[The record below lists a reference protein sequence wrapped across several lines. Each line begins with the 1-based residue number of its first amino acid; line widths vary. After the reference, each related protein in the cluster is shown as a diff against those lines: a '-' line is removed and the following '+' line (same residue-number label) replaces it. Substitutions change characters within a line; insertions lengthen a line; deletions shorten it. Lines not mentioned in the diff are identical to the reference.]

1 LVIRREGIPIATT
14 TGTNSYVRKKLGG
27 AMQAIGGFFKMTMLT
42 GKALFRPFEWKEF
55 VQYSWFLL
63 TVALL
68 PTFAMSIPLTV
79 LIIFI
84 FNLLLQEFGA
94 ADVSGAGAALASV
107 TQLGPLVTVLV
118 VAGAGSTAI
127 CADLGARTIREE
139 IDALEVLGIDPI
151 HRLVL
156 PRVAASTF
164 VAFLLNGAVIII
176 GLVGSFIFGVFL
188 QNLSAGAYLQTLTL
202 VTGLPEVMISVAK
215 ALAFGLIAGL
225 VGCYRGLTVGGGAKG
240 VGIAV
245 NETLVLCVVALFA
258 VNVIFTTIGVRFG
271 TGT

>member
-1 LVIRREGIPIATT
+1 MTTASFIRKRFSGPMT
-14 TGTNSYVRKKLGG
+14 
-27 AMQAIGGFFKMTMLT
+27 AMGGFFKMCVLT
-42 GKALFRPFEWKEF
+42 GKALARPFEWKEF
-55 VQYSWFLL
+55 IQYSWFLM

-151 HRLVL
+151 HRLVV
-156 PRVAASTF
+156 PRVAASMF
-164 VAFLLNGAVIII
+164 VA
-176 GLVGSFIFGVFL
+176 
-188 QNLSAGAYLQTLTL
+188 
-202 VTGLPEVMISVAK
+202 
-215 ALAFGLIAGL
+215 
-225 VGCYRGLTVGGGAKG
+225 
-240 VGIAV
+240 
-245 NETLVLCVVALFA
+245 VLRKTA
-258 VNVIFTTIGVRFG
+258 
-271 TGT
+271 

>member
-1 LVIRREGIPIATT
+1 VTAATGVGGYLRKRIRGP
-14 TGTNSYVRKKLGG
+14 LQ
-27 AMQAIGGFFKMTMLT
+27 AMGGFFKMCMLT
-42 GKALFRPFEWKEF
+42 FRSLGRPFEWKEF
-55 VQYSWFLL
+55 TTYSWFLMS
-63 TVALL
+63 VALL

-156 PRVAASTF
+156 PRVAAAMF
-164 VAFLLNGAVIII
+164 VAVLLNGAVITI
-176 GLVGSFIFGVFL
+176 GLVGSFIFGVGL

-202 VTGLPEVMISVAK
+202 ITGLPEVIISIAK

-271 TGT
+271 TGR

>member
-1 LVIRREGIPIATT
+1 MTTVSLIRKRFDGP
-14 TGTNSYVRKKLGG
+14 
-27 AMQAIGGFFKMTMLT
+27 MQAMGGFFKMCVLT
-42 GKALFRPFEWKEF
+42 GKALGRPFQWKEF
-55 VQYSWFLL
+55 VQYSWFLM

-151 HRLVL
+151 HRLVV
-156 PRVAASTF
+156 PRVAAAMF
-164 VAFLLNGAVIII
+164 VAVLLNGAVITI
-176 GLVGSFIFGVFL
+176 GLIGSFIFGVGL
-188 QNLSAGAYLQTLTL
+188 QNISAGAYLQTLTL
-202 VTGLPEVMISVAK
+202 VTGLPEVVISIAK
-215 ALAFGLIAGL
+215 ALTFGLISGL

-271 TGT
+271 TGR

>member
-1 LVIRREGIPIATT
+1 MTATT
-14 TGTNSYVRKKLGG
+14 GFSGYVRKRFNGP
-27 AMQAIGGFFKMTMLT
+27 MQAMGGFFKMCVLT
-42 GKALFRPFEWKEF
+42 GKALARPFEWKEF
-55 VQYSWFLL
+55 IQYSWFLM

-151 HRLVL
+151 HRLVV
-156 PRVAASTF
+156 PRVFASMF
-164 VAFLLNGAVIII
+164 VAVLLNGRP
-176 GLVGSFIFGVFL
+176 LNSS
-188 QNLSAGAYLQTLTL
+188 QY
-202 VTGLPEVMISVAK
+202 
-215 ALAFGLIAGL
+215 
-225 VGCYRGLTVGGGAKG
+225 GGASG
-240 VGIAV
+240 QRGGNADGGA
-245 NETLVLCVVALFA
+245 NS
-258 VNVIFTTIGVRFG
+258 G
-271 TGT
+271 TDRSAENHLHRR

>member
-1 LVIRREGIPIATT
+1 MTT
-14 TGTNSYVRKKLGG
+14 STGAGSYLRKRVTGP
-27 AMQAIGGFFKMTMLT
+27 MQAIGGFFKMCVLT
-42 GKALFRPFEWKEF
+42 GKALGRPFEWKEF
-55 VQYSWFLL
+55 VQYSWFLM

-94 ADVSGAGAALASV
+94 ADISGAGAALASV

-151 HRLVL
+151 HRLVV
-156 PRVAASTF
+156 PRVAAAMF
-164 VAFLLNGAVIII
+164 VAVLLNGAVITI
-176 GLVGSFIFGVFL
+176 GLVGSFAFGVGL
-188 QNLSAGAYLQTLTL
+188 QNISVGAYLQTLTL
-202 VTGLPEVMISVAK
+202 ITGLPEVVISIAK

-271 TGT
+271 TGR

>member
-1 LVIRREGIPIATT
+1 MTT
-14 TGTNSYVRKKLGG
+14 ASLIKKRFQGP
-27 AMQAIGGFFKMTMLT
+27 MQAMGGFFKMCVLT
-42 GKALFRPFEWKEF
+42 GKALAQPFEWKEF
-55 VQYSWFLL
+55 IQYSWFLM

-151 HRLVL
+151 HRLVV
-156 PRVAASTF
+156 PRVAAAMF
-164 VAFLLNGAVIII
+164 VAVLLNGAVITI
-176 GLVGSFIFGVFL
+176 GLVGSFLFGVGL
-188 QNLSAGAYLQTLTL
+188 QNISAGAYLQTLTL
-202 VTGLPEVMISVAK
+202 VTGLPEVIISIAK
-215 ALAFGLIAGL
+215 ALTFGLIAGL

-271 TGT
+271 TGR

>member
-1 LVIRREGIPIATT
+1 MTATT
-14 TGTNSYVRKKLGG
+14 GVGGYLRKRARGPLQ
-27 AMQAIGGFFKMTMLT
+27 AMGGFFKMCLLT
-42 GKALFRPFEWKEF
+42 GKALGRPFEGKEF
-55 VQYSWFLL
+55 VQYSWFLM

-151 HRLVL
+151 HRLVV
-156 PRVAASTF
+156 PRVAAAMF
-164 VAFLLNGAVIII
+164 VAVLLNGAVITI
-176 GLVGSFIFGVFL
+176 GLIGSFAFGVGL
-188 QNLSAGAYLQTLTL
+188 QNISAGAYLQTLTL
-202 VTGLPEVMISVAK
+202 LTGLPEVLISIAK
-215 ALAFGLIAGL
+215 ALTFGLIAGL

-271 TGT
+271 TGR